1 MKKTVAVVAVVA
13 LLSIAAVASAHM
25 WGWGGGPGY
34 GGHMRGGYGPGCE
47 GPGYGPGQGY
57 GCGPGYGGHMRGW
70 GPGAL
75 SEEDQ
80 KLFNETADLRRDL
93 HEKKFD
99 FREAWRAGDKEKAE
113 AIEKE
118 IEALQEKLSAK
129 LGPEFGGKYGRGYGR
144 GFGPGQC
151 TGPYGR

>member
-34 GGHMRGGYGPGCE
+34 GGHMRGGYGPG
-47 GPGYGPGQGY
+47 
-57 GCGPGYGGHMRGW
+57 YGGYMRGW
-70 GPGAL
+70 GPGTL
-75 SEEDQ
+75 SEDDQ
-80 KLFNETADLRRDL
+80 KLFNETADIRRDL

-118 IEALQEKLSAK
+118 IDALQEKLSAK
-129 LGPEFGGKYGRGYGR
+129 LGPEFGGKYSRGYGR

-151 TGPYGR
+151 SGPYGW